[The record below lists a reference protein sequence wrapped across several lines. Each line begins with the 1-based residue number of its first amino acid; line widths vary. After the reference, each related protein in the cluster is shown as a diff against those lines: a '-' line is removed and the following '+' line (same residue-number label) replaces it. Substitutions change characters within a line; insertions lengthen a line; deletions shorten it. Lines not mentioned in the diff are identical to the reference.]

1 LILSEAKFVVAHSAG
16 LHARPAAL
24 FVKTCS
30 SFPCDIKVQ
39 NLTTNSIVV
48 NAKSVL
54 SVLILGVDKG
64 HEILVSANGEQEME
78 ALAAIKQLIESNFG
92 DAM

>member
-1 LILSEAKFVVAHSAG
+1 LILTEARFVVAHSAG

-30 SFPCDIKVQ
+30 SFPCEIKVQ
-39 NLTTNSIVV
+39 NVTANSIVV

-64 HEILVSANGEQEME
+64 HEILVTAEGEQEAE
-78 ALAAIKQLIESNFG
+78 ALAAIKKLIDSNFG
-92 DAM
+92 DAI